1 MVATIFLDIDG
12 VLINRKSLRQAS
24 GLRSNADPDCVAE
37 LNRITDAT
45 GARIVVTSTWRRQ
58 GRRFV
63 TDALRKWGVSGQ
75 VVGCTPVMSVPDR
88 GNEIQAFIDAYR
100 RPVGSFIIIDD
111 DSDMLH
117 LMPRLIR
124 TNYEAG
130 LTQADA
136 DRAIAMLQDQCQSTI
151 DPGISVPIKSQT
163 A

>member
-1 MVATIFLDIDG
+1 MATIFLDIDG

-24 GLRSNADPDCVAE
+24 GLRANADPYCVAE

-45 GARIVVTSTWRRQ
+45 GAKIVVSSTWRRQ

-63 TDALRKWGVSGQ
+63 TDALRKWGVGGQ
-75 VVGCTPVMSVPDR
+75 IVGCTPVINVPDR
-88 GNEIQAFIDAYR
+88 GNEIQAFIDEYH
-100 RPVGSFIIIDD
+100 RPVGSFVILDD

-124 TNYEAG
+124 TEFETG

-136 DRAIAMLQDQCQSTI
+136 ERAIAMLTEA
-151 DPGISVPIKSQT
+151 K